1 MSGIEPNGVALAVFT
16 AAFAACCFA
25 FFTVAGMFP
34 LSARPR
40 ALAGLPG
47 MALVVVNL
55 VLLILLLAE
64 VLLYAG
70 QTLRWTSIVIFGG
83 LIFLF
88 VPSIFTII
96 PNSWR
101 DSRGG
106 LALLG
111 AVQLGAIA
119 LLPAPLHLSLS

>member
-1 MSGIEPNGVALAVFT
+1 MAGIEPNGVALAVFG

-25 FFTVAGMFP
+25 FFTIAGMFP

-40 ALAGLPG
+40 ALAGAPG
-47 MALVVVNL
+47 MALVVANL

-70 QTLRWTSIVIFGG
+70 QTLRWTSVIIFGG

-88 VPSIFTII
+88 IPSIFAVV
-96 PNSWR
+96 PNHWR

-111 AVQLGAIA
+111 AVQLVALA
-119 LLPAPLHLSLS
+119 LLPVPLHLSLS